1 MSVMLYVLIHD
12 KSLQE
17 HIMPDSIKHTV
28 VKQENLDPQISKI
41 IDSVLKINEPAEYND
56 YEIVAKVLFQAL
68 NFFPPLYAQSI
79 LGPIRT
85 WIPPHKKESEF
96 NIIDFWRPIRTANY
110 LVDTLVP
117 AFSHAPGPW
126 ARTLLPP
133 VIQNLFWRPSN
144 YFQQADPLLSVTSF
158 INEQWIYVNGIAT
171 NEDVAMMNSEL
182 LSQLF
187 KRPITVVHNQTD
199 STILDLVQCVT
210 GKVFKTSPNLNDEQS
225 MTEPAIKATVVV
237 LDALKDPAKDR
248 VVLLCHSQGTI
259 ITANVLRAL
268 QKSVSQI
275 KAVHQAPELKLT
287 LQLNYLERVAFELFW
302 MEAIFTFSDEE
313 LDSYL
318 VSMMKKLEVYTFANC
333 ADKMNYVCHSTNNKG
348 ELIGLPYIEN
358 FANQFDLVARL
369 GVLSPL
375 RENGDIIEIDG
386 ALYEK
391 QGGNAWGH
399 LLNQHYLF
407 GIADYLQNSDKT
419 TNPYALQAGET
430 STVLPR
436 LYRYYDGARPD
447 AYYE

>member
-1 MSVMLYVLIHD
+1 MISHC
-12 KSLQE
+12 KE
-17 HIMPDSIKHTV
+17 HIMPDSIKNTV
-28 VKQENLDPQISKI
+28 VKQEHLDPQISKI
-41 IDSVLKINEPAEYND
+41 IGSVLKINEPTEYND
-56 YEIVAKVLFQAL
+56 YEIIAKVLFQAL

-85 WIPPHKKESEF
+85 WIPPHKTESEF

-133 VIQNLFWRPSN
+133 VVQNLFWRPSN
-144 YFQQADPLLSVTSF
+144 YFQQADPVASVTSF
-158 INEQWIYVNGIAT
+158 ANEQWIYVNGIAT
-171 NEDVAMMNSEL
+171 NEDVAMMNSTL
-182 LSQLF
+182 LSELF
-187 KRPITVVHNQTD
+187 KRPLTVVHNQTD
-199 STILDLVQCVT
+199 STVLDLVECVT
-210 GKVFKTSPNLNDEQS
+210 GKVFKTTPNLDDEQS
-225 MTEPAIKATVVV
+225 MTEPAVKATVAV
-237 LDALKDPAKDR
+237 LGALKDPAKDK

-268 QKSVSQI
+268 QRSICQI
-275 KAVHQAPELKLT
+275 KAVHKTPEIKLT
-287 LQLNYLERVAFELFW
+287 LQLNELERLAFDLCW
-302 MEAIFTFSDEE
+302 QDVMTTFSEE
-313 LDSYL
+313 KLDSYL

-333 ADKMNYVCHSTNNKG
+333 ADKMNYVCHSTNAKG
-348 ELIGLPYIEN
+348 EQIGLPYIEN
-358 FANQFDLVARL
+358 FANEFDLVARL

-375 RENGDIIEIDG
+375 REDGSDIIEIDG

-407 GIADYLQNSDKT
+407 GMAEYLQDSDKI